1 MIMKLFH
8 MRGDSRG
15 SAAVE
20 FAITLPILVVI
31 VIGIIDYAS
40 AVNLSTKLYN
50 GARAAAQYALYHPG
64 DASGTSSGAA
74 AAAQNATS
82 DTSMTVS
89 SVTTTCK
96 CINSSTGV
104 VSTTATVCTSTC
116 GAGFTL
122 GHFLTVTTQQTF
134 TPTIALSR
142 LAVIGGTGIT
152 SSTLKGSAQIQVQ

>member
-1 MIMKLFH
+1 MIKSI
-8 MRGDSRG
+8 GDAG

-20 FAITLPILVVI
+20 FAITVPILVVI

-50 GARAAAQYALYHPG
+50 GARAAAQYALHYPG

-74 AAAQNATS
+74 SAAQNATNDS
-82 DTSMTVS
+82 SMTVT

-96 CINSSTGV
+96 CVNSSTGAIS
-104 VSTTATVCTSTC
+104 STASSCTSTC
-116 GAGFTL
+116 GTGFTL

-134 TPTIALSR
+134 TPTIALAN
-142 LAVIGGTGIT
+142 LAVIGATGI
-152 SSTLKGSAQIQVQ
+152 SSFTLNGSAQIQVR